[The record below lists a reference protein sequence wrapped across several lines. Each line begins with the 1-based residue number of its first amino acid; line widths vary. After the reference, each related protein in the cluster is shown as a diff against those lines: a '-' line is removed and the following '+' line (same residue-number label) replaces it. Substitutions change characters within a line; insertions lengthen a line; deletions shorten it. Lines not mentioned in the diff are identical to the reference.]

1 MIGFADTIAIL
12 SLNMTLALVNAGQI
26 SGTFPITGATVATPI
41 AITSPAHGVPLG
53 RTVHAVITG
62 VTGTVE
68 ANGLFELTPTDPNTF
83 TLGSYNPDGTPLASV
98 GVHAYTGGG
107 VASYAFAD
115 YRALLGRRWIAQ
127 NSAVASPRIVFV
139 PTVDR
144 TLWDFFPYGG
154 QGPAPK
160 QGRGTAEQQVQTLQ
174 PQQGTKYITFEV
186 HITGGVN
193 PPDPDH
199 EDFSAVE
206 LLEDVLF
213 IQLFDMLTPPVF
225 KITGH
230 MWPSQTL
237 DAGSMS
243 QRGQKSVL
251 LLQIAR
257 PISRIPA
264 GEFVPVGTSIT
275 FTVEPVDPLVPDD
288 QTTILVTGA

>member
-12 SLNMTLALVNAGQI
+12 SLNMTLALVNAGQV

-53 RTVHAVITG
+53 RTVHAVVQN

-68 ANGLFELTPTDPNTF
+68 ANGLWELTPTDPNTF

-127 NSAVASPRIVFV
+127 NSAVASPRIVFI

-144 TLWDFFPYGG
+144 SLWDFFPYGG
-154 QGPAPK
+154 QGPAPL
-160 QGRGTAEQQVQTLQ
+160 QSRGTGEQQVQTLQ
-174 PQQGTKYITFEV
+174 PLQGTKYITFEV
-186 HITGGVN
+186 HITGGVD

-213 IQLFDMLTPPVF
+213 VQLFDMLTPPVF
-225 KITGH
+225 KVVGH
-230 MWPSQTL
+230 MWPSQSTE
-237 DAGSMS
+237 AGSMT

-257 PISRIPA
+257 PIARIPA
-264 GEFVPVGTSIT
+264 AEFVPIGTSIV
-275 FTVEPVDPLVPDD
+275 FTVEPEGSPADA
-288 QTTILVTGA
+288 TTIDIPGS

>member
-1 MIGFADTIAIL
+1 MISDLVKAVSDAVVARLAALPTPITLTDGAIL
-12 SLNMTLALVNAGQI
+12 CSRKHVFEQ
-26 SGTFPITGATVATPI
+26 S
-41 AITSPAHGVPLG
+41 SP
-53 RTVHAVITG
+53 
-62 VTGTVE
+62 
-68 ANGLFELTPTDPNTF
+68 
-83 TLGSYNPDGTPLASV
+83 
-98 GVHAYTGGG
+98 
-107 VASYAFAD
+107 
-115 YRALLGRRWIAQ
+115 
-127 NSAVASPRIVFV
+127 PRIVFI

-144 TLWDFFPYGG
+144 SLWDFFPYGG
-154 QGPAPK
+154 QGPAPL
-160 QGRGTAEQQVQTLQ
+160 QSRGTGEQQVQTLQ
-174 PQQGTKYITFEV
+174 PLQGTKYITFEV

-257 PISRIPA
+257 PIARIPA
-264 GEFVPVGTSIT
+264 AEFVPIGTSIV
-275 FTVEPVDPLVPDD
+275 FTVEPEGSPADA
-288 QTTILVTGA
+288 TTIDIPGS